1 MEHFT
6 VFNLFVQEA
15 EGPRVGTAAAYL
27 CEAQLGCMK
36 GEGTLFSSW
45 MMVSLSV
52 DTVTALV
59 PLMEPFHLN
68 SPAAVMQNLWERWR
82 LLSWSCRVPTGGG

>member
-1 MEHFT
+1 M
-6 VFNLFVQEA
+6 
-15 EGPRVGTAAAYL
+15 VGVGATAAYL

-52 DTVTALV
+52 DTVTVLL

-82 LLSWSCRVPTGGG
+82 RLSWSCQGQKVIKDRLNMETGSIQ